1 MFQNQLLHGEAT
13 ANDVA
18 DINSNAQLSQQQQ
31 MAQEALLRHQEKK
44 QAKLLLD
51 QYGERKE
58 IENEL
63 KREEQAARHQLEDN
77 IDDQKLMVGCQFLFM
92 LCGSSRSQMLFEII
106 ALKNFSNF
114 TGKHLC

>member
-1 MFQNQLLHGEAT
+1 MFQNQLLHGEGT

-58 IENEL
+58 IEDEL
-63 KREEQAARHQLEDN
+63 KREEEAARHQLEDN
-77 IDDQKLMVGCQFLFM
+77 IDDQKLMVGCQFLFT
-92 LCGSSRSQMLFEII
+92 LCGSSPSQMLFGISV
-106 ALKNFSNF
+106 LKIFPNF